1 MRDVERKPWMMPRA
15 GILRVARW
23 NRRKR
28 ESGSVLPKK
37 EDVEGVDVA
46 LSEGFD
52 GEEEKGNEGDHGF
65 GQW

>member
-1 MRDVERKPWMMPRA
+1 
-15 GILRVARW
+15 
-23 NRRKR
+23 
-28 ESGSVLPKK
+28 
-37 EDVEGVDVA
+37 VA